1 MHPRPYI
8 LFHTHKKHI
17 YNDLNTHVTV
27 LKNTHS
33 DSTPRARGGV
43 VSKSIYAIRMALR
56 LSFITKLHFVVQKI
70 PQNLHIC
77 NFCCTF
83 AAEFKLAYCGLM
95 TIAIF
100 GNAMKSRTVTEV
112 RHILDFMTEK
122 GIHVLLSQELRQE
135 LDLREYPGF
144 PENWDGET
152 QPENVY
158 GEPIDFAVS
167 VGGDGTFLTSAAAI
181 GDKNIPILGVN
192 CGHLG
197 FLAEVQTDDLDK
209 ILKQL
214 VDGQYTI
221 EQRSLL
227 HLTILDKDGI
237 VRDGLMMSPNAL
249 NEIAIL
255 KQGLTNMLTIETK
268 INGELLHTYH
278 SDGLVIATP
287 TGSTAYNLS
296 IGGPLLVPQSRGII
310 LTPIAPH
317 SLTVRPIVI
326 LDEWKI
332 DIKVSS
338 RYDAYMVSVDG
349 RSMSLSTDMS
359 LHIERAPYTV
369 KVVQIGDNGFIKS
382 LRNKLNW
389 GK

>member
-1 MHPRPYI
+1 
-8 LFHTHKKHI
+8 
-17 YNDLNTHVTV
+17 
-27 LKNTHS
+27 
-33 DSTPRARGGV
+33 
-43 VSKSIYAIRMALR
+43 
-56 LSFITKLHFVVQKI
+56 
-70 PQNLHIC
+70 
-77 NFCCTF
+77 
-83 AAEFKLAYCGLM
+83 M

-100 GNAMKSRTVTEV
+100 GNAMKSTTLREV

-122 GIHVLLSQELRQE
+122 GVHVLLSQELRQE

-144 PENWDGET
+144 PENWDGDK

-158 GEPIDFAVS
+158 GEPIDFALS
-167 VGGDGTFLTSAAAI
+167 VGGDGTFLTTAAAV
-181 GDKNIPILGVN
+181 GNKNIPILGVN

-197 FLAEVQTDDLDK
+197 FLAEVQTEDLDE
-209 ILKQL
+209 ILQKL
-214 VDGQYTI
+214 VAGEYTI
-221 EQRSLL
+221 EQRGLL
-227 HLTILDKDGI
+227 HLTVLDKDGI
-237 VRDGLMMSPNAL
+237 AREGLILSPNAL

-296 IGGPLLVPQSRGII
+296 IGGPILVPQSRGII

-317 SLTVRPIVI
+317 SLTVRPIII
-326 LDEWKI
+326 LDEWKL

-338 RYDAYMVSVDG
+338 RYDTFMVSVDG
-349 RSMSLSTDMS
+349 RSQTLSTDVS
-359 LHIERAPYTV
+359 LHIERAPYTT
-369 KVVQIGDNGFIKS
+369 KVVQIGDNGFLKS